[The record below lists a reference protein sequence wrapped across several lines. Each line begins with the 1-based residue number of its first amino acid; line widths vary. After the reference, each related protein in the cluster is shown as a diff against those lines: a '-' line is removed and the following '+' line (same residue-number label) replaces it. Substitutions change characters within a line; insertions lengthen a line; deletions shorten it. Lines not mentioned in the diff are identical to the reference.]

1 MPYTKYNISNYTIW
15 KKPIFLVFLESR
27 LENGKHFSFNLLYEY
42 LHSISTLSRFF
53 VKIDK
58 KVHSYL
64 IPDSVLLPPHIFFSS
79 KQCIICSKYM
89 VFQRHVLVAQTTA
102 VKIEE
107 KLTTIK
113 IPWQFK
119 RKLVFRYVISS
130 LKDKSMQLKNVHS
143 HLDPKISYYAKECRK

>member
-1 MPYTKYNISNYTIW
+1 
-15 KKPIFLVFLESR
+15 
-27 LENGKHFSFNLLYEY
+27 
-42 LHSISTLSRFF
+42 
-53 VKIDK
+53 
-58 KVHSYL
+58 
-64 IPDSVLLPPHIFFSS
+64 
-79 KQCIICSKYM
+79 M

-119 RKLVFRYVISS
+119 GKLVFRYVISS

-143 HLDPKISYYAKECRK
+143 YLDPKNEINIQFKQLQDELSYMHLIIKVHFIR